1 MNAHLALQAIRPL
14 FASAMLLLTPS
25 LMADQVRVRHT
36 EGRIHGFLLL
46 RDMDDKILA
55 SGGVTCVFRAMP
67 ISVPN

>member
-1 MNAHLALQAIRPL
+1 
-14 FASAMLLLTPS
+14 MLLLTPS